1 MGLSRPYDL
10 SFVDEDNNT
19 IEVQVVASDAGLFE
33 YPVST
38 NDIFLS
44 MGERYEV
51 VIDFSSYK
59 GSNVTLTNIL
69 NDEFVPE

>member
-10 SFVDEDNNT
+10 AFVDDDNNSV
-19 IEVQVVASDAGLFE
+19 EVQVVASDAGLFE

-38 NDIFLS
+38 NDVVLS

-51 VIDFSSYK
+51 VIDFSSHK
-59 GSNVTLTNIL
+59 GKNVTLTNIL